1 MHLKN
6 PDGRFARFRA
16 VHDAWNLQM
25 AWVMACGAIPWAL
38 LDPGRLRFMVLYAV
52 LGVGFLW
59 IGGRSATPVRRA
71 VLGGSVGALAV
82 LLRPEW
88 TPFMSLGEEMLK
100 VLFEVT
106 VFSVAGA
113 LLLFLRWRFGGG
125 LPRAPANRD
134 RYAGTDSILGLPAS
148 NRHATE
154 RTRIG
159 ESPSFI

>member
-6 PDGRFARFRA
+6 TDGRSARFRA

-59 IGGRSATPVRRA
+59 IGGRSTNPVRRA

-88 TPFMSLGEEMLK
+88 TPSMSLGAEMLK

-106 VFSVAGA
+106 VFGVAGA
-113 LLLFLRWRFGGG
+113 LVLFLRWRFGGG
-125 LPRAPANRD
+125 LPRASENRD
-134 RYAGTDSILGLPAS
+134 SAGAGDSILGLPKW
-148 NRHATE
+148 NRYSTDNP
-154 RTRIG
+154 RIG